1 LLRQK
6 QGISAIP
13 ILGSIFNPVDAPNK
27 NRMKKLNPITVA
39 GLMTISSLV
48 ASAEELYINAKT
60 GNDKNTGSQSQPLKT
75 IGEAANRINANS
87 TKEPTAVILSE
98 GVYALTDTV
107 LLNNNKFSAE
117 NRLTIRAEVLPDDA
131 NWNPQRM
138 PIITTII
145 AATPTPGDG
154 EEARGLEIEASHVTI
169 EGLRFTGS
177 PVYYYIDGK
186 QSRRYYP
193 IWRDGKNLDDL
204 FVTQCLFAGNADV
217 LPVRVA
223 VIANGHGLVLDHCV
237 FYNCQNPVVFW
248 EAQDGTS
255 HRNAMRHCLVYEAN
269 YSGVWTTTQ
278 TGDDFEFHHNV
289 IANSRTAWIR
299 DSDSTHRYQI
309 HDCILANNAKTTGNG
324 GDTVINND
332 FLKMEK
338 VQLSGVVEI
347 ERDQSKNNYLQL
359 KEGSLGSNLQAG
371 LFKK

>member
-1 LLRQK
+1 
-6 QGISAIP
+6 
-13 ILGSIFNPVDAPNK
+13 
-27 NRMKKLNPITVA
+27 
-39 GLMTISSLV
+39 MTISSLV

>member
-1 LLRQK
+1 MR
-6 QGISAIP
+6 
-13 ILGSIFNPVDAPNK
+13 ILGSIFNNTK

-39 GLMTISSLV
+39 GLLTISSLI

-60 GNDKNTGSQSQPLKT
+60 GNDKNPGSQSQPLRT
-75 IGEAANRINANS
+75 LGEVANRINAN
-87 TKEPTAVILSE
+87 TAKETTSIVLSE

-107 LLNNNKFSAE
+107 VFNNNKFSTK

-131 NWNPQRM
+131 NWTPQRM
-138 PIITTII
+138 PIITPSI

-177 PVYYYIDGK
+177 PVYYYIDAK

-204 FVTQCLFAGNADV
+204 VVTQCLFAGNVDV

-255 HRNAMRHCLVYEAN
+255 LRNAMRNCLVYEAN

-289 IANSRTAWIR
+289 IASSRTAWIR
-299 DSDSTHRYQI
+299 DRDSTHHYQI
-309 HDCILANNAKTTGNG
+309 HDCILANNTKTTGNG
-324 GDTVINND
+324 GDIAINGD
-332 FLKMEK
+332 FLKMEN

-347 ERDQSKNNYLQL
+347 EKDQSKNNYLQL
-359 KEGSLGSNLQAG
+359 KEGSFGSNLRAG